1 MNTAAIYHRPDS
13 EYAYLYTENLI
24 HLRLRTARADC
35 FSVSL
40 VYGDPYQLNEKD
52 WYKTTTPIKK
62 ILTTDLYDYW
72 EIAIT
77 VPYRRLSYAFIIT
90 GYDNTSVFFTEH
102 GTLPVNDFNLS
113 MENNYFRMPYLH
125 EIDRFKAPEWVK
137 KTVWYQI
144 FPERFSNGDSTNDP
158 KDVLPWNSKNHPGRQ
173 DFYGGDLQGILNN
186 LDYLV
191 DLGINGI
198 YLCPIFSAKSNHKY
212 DTTDYFTID
221 PTFGDKKIL
230 KNLIDECHKRG
241 IKIMLDAV
249 FNHLGDCSEQW
260 LDVIQNGE
268 KSQFKDW
275 FHIHSFP
282 VQYEITNDFEHSENK
297 NYDTFAFT
305 PHMPKLNTANTEVQN
320 YILSIAKYWIQ
331 EFDIDAWRLDVAN
344 EVDHHLWRQFAEV
357 CHGLKKDFYILGE
370 VWHSSQSWLQG
381 DEFTAVMNYPF
392 TDSIKAY
399 FIDKTITLD
408 RFVSNLN
415 SQLMLYRK
423 QTNQVMLNT
432 IDSHDTPRLLT
443 LTKGNKQL
451 MKQIFAFLYLQQGV
465 PCLYYGD
472 EIGIDGGMDPD
483 CRKCMIWDPKKQDL
497 EMLEFTKQLIKLRHE
512 NQMII
517 SDGVLNWAEIDS
529 LSGTLVFERSLVEDK
544 LIGIFNTGHDHIFS
558 PLSGELLLSNL
569 SSIKDNNLIIGPEGF
584 AIIRV

>member
-483 CRKCMIWDPKKQDL
+483 CRKCMIWDPKKQNL